1 MNEVVEAQGSGVAAD
16 EAEAEKGRQVLRTL
30 NKTIR
35 KVTRDMD
42 AFRFNTAVSALME
55 LQNEVLD
62 VWTGARGALTLA
74 QWREVV
80 SAMTLLVAP
89 MAPHLAAE
97 VWVLLGH
104 GEGVLDAP
112 WPAWD
117 EELAADE
124 VVTVVVQVNGKLR
137 DRLEVPVDAE
147 KDDVLALARAA
158 ENAARFLEDKQIVK
172 EIFVPGKLVNFV
184 VR

>member
-1 MNEVVEAQGSGVAAD
+1 
-16 EAEAEKGRQVLRTL
+16 VLRAL

-35 KVTRDMD
+35 KVTRDMES
-42 AFRFNTAVSALME
+42 FRFNTAVSALME

-62 VWTGARGALTLA
+62 VWASARGALTLA

-80 SAMTLLVAP
+80 TDVTLLLCP
-89 MAPHLAAE
+89 MAPHLASE
-97 VWVLLGH
+97 VWELLG
-104 GEGVLDAP
+104 GEGVVLDAA

-137 DRLEVPVDAE
+137 DRLQVAVDAE
-147 KDDVLALARAA
+147 KDAVLAEAKAA
-158 ENAARFLEDKQIVK
+158 GNTAKFLEGKQVVK
-172 EIFVPGKLVNFV
+172 EIYVPGKLVNFV